1 MSDSLFTPAENG
13 VSPMMRFHAH
23 DVLNLVAERGSKL
36 YAAVRQAV
44 MWESFPKSYTERQV
58 QVARALLIELVKQ
71 DLDELRTRNY
81 RSGLITAL
89 LRVQREM
96 L

>member
-1 MSDSLFTPAENG
+1 MSDSLSTPAENG

-23 DVLNLVAERGSKL
+23 DILNLVAERGSKF
-36 YAAVRQAV
+36 YAAARAATL
-44 MWESFPKSYTERQV
+44 WESFPKSYTERQV
-58 QVARALLIELVKQ
+58 QVAQALLIELAKQ

-81 RSGLITAL
+81 RSELITAL